1 MKMMSFKRIFL
12 ALLLASMASVFCQAK
27 EEKDIYDMSLDDNL
41 ECPLL
46 GRQANVISSFQY
58 KEAMSLSKLYKD
70 RVELMRNNEVV
81 VVTIPAS
88 QLFEPNETVLTSLGI
103 VTLKPLLKY
112 LKTKGLYKMLLVMH
126 SDNTGS
132 DKYTLELTRQRVD
145 SIYEWIEKN
154 ASVDFVV
161 PYALGGSDPLVENN
175 SVDNRR
181 TNRRL
186 EIYLVPEA
194 GMVEMSKKG
203 IIRL

>member
-1 MKMMSFKRIFL
+1 
-12 ALLLASMASVFCQAK
+12 
-27 EEKDIYDMSLDDNL
+27 
-41 ECPLL
+41 
-46 GRQANVISSFQY
+46 
-58 KEAMSLSKLYKD
+58 
-70 RVELMRNNEVV
+70 
-81 VVTIPAS
+81 
-88 QLFEPNETVLTSLGI
+88 
-103 VTLKPLLKY
+103 
-112 LKTKGLYKMLLVMH
+112 MH

-132 DKYTLELTRQRVD
+132 EKYTLELTRQRVD